1 VRRALAVL
9 VVACAAAVAAAPAF
23 AQQRPGAGGGK
34 PRDEAFRM
42 IDAYI
47 VSNLQESLLLTDDQ
61 FTKLLPLVKRLQRD
75 RRELVQRRIQA
86 LMEMRRT
93 MAQGVATEARI
104 QELLRELKAVEA
116 EEPATIRR
124 DMDAIDALLSPL
136 QQAKYRLLE
145 VEVERKLRALMSQM
159 RPGGGG
165 RGRRGEGSPE
175 N

>member
-1 VRRALAVL
+1 MRRALAAL
-9 VVACAAAVAAAPAF
+9 AAAAVVASAGAVCAQPAP
-23 AQQRPGAGGGK
+23 GVGGK
-34 PRDEAFRM
+34 PREEAFRM

-47 VSNLQESLLLTDDQ
+47 VSNLQESLLLSDDQ
-61 FTKLLPLVKRLQRD
+61 FAKLLPLVKRLQRD
-75 RRELVQRRIQA
+75 RRELAARRIHA

-93 MAQGVATEARI
+93 LGQGGATEARVAG
-104 QELLRELKAVEA
+104 LLGELKAVEA
-116 EEPATIRR
+116 EEPGTIRR

-159 RPGGGG
+159 RNGQG
-165 RGRRGEGSPE
+165 RGRRGAEPSPE

>member
-1 VRRALAVL
+1 VRRALAAL
-9 VVACAAAVAAAPAF
+9 AAAAAVIASAGAVCAQAPA
-23 AQQRPGAGGGK
+23 GAGRK
-34 PRDEAFRM
+34 PREEAFRM

-47 VSNLQESLLLTDDQ
+47 VSNLQESLLLSDDQ
-61 FTKLLPLVKRLQRD
+61 FAKLLPLVKRLQRD

-93 MAQGVATEARI
+93 MGQGVATEARV
-104 QELLRELKAVEA
+104 EGLLRELKAVEV

-145 VEVERKLRALMSQM
+145 VEVERKLRALMNQM
-159 RPGGGG
+159 RNGQV
-165 RGRRGEGSPE
+165 RGRRGEEASPE

>member
-1 VRRALAVL
+1 MRRTFAVL
-9 VVACAAAVAAAPAF
+9 VAACLTVASGAPAF
-23 AQQRPGAGGGK
+23 AQQRPGAGGVK

-47 VSNLQESLLLTDDQ
+47 VSNLQESLLLTDEQ

-93 MAQGVATEARI
+93 MAQGVATEARV
-104 QELLRELKAVEA
+104 QELLRELKAVEV
-116 EEPATIRR
+116 EEPTTIRR

-159 RPGGGG
+159 RPGAGA
-165 RGRRGEGSPE
+165 RGRRGEGSQE